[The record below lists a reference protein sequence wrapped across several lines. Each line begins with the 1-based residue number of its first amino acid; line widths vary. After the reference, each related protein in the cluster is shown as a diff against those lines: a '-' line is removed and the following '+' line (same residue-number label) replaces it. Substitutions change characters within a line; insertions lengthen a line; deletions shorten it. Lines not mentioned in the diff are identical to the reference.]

1 MDLTTSDGTREFLLL
16 CLDGR
21 RKRTPVQLVR
31 VLELQPAFADAVDA
45 HAPDLAALRQQ
56 VEEAR
61 DAEVKAKGAAD
72 RARRAYADALETWI
86 RTPTTKEN

>member
-1 MDLTTSDGTREFLLL
+1 MDLTTPGGTREFLLL
-16 CLDGR
+16 CLDGP
-21 RKRTPVQLVR
+21 RKRTAVQLVK
-31 VLELQPAFADAVDA
+31 VLELQPTFADAVDV
-45 HAPDLAALRQQ
+45 HAPDLAALRRQ

-61 DAEVKAKGAAD
+61 AAQAKAKGVAD